1 MRPEATVAEVRR
13 RLAAAPARVFA
24 AFADPALVCRWLSPA
39 PEIALTVVEH
49 DFRVGGGYRFRY
61 RVPGAPAM
69 HVNGVFQAIEPPTR
83 LVFSWNIEPPD
94 RHAGL
99 ASEVTVEIAPDGGG
113 ARLLIR
119 HELLAQAGA
128 AARHAEGWRGALDRL
143 GALLGSPEAGP

>member
-1 MRPEATVAEVRR
+1 MRPEETVVEVRR
-13 RLAAAPARVFA
+13 WLGAAPARVFA

-39 PEIALTVVEH
+39 PEVALTVVEH

-61 RVPGAPAM
+61 SVPGAPAM
-69 HVNGVFQAIEPPTR
+69 HVNGTFEAIEQPVR

-94 RHAGL
+94 EHAGL
-99 ASEVTVEIAPDGGG
+99 ASLVTVEIAPDGGG

-119 HELLAQAGA
+119 HERLALAGA
-128 AARHAEGWRGALDRL
+128 AARHSGGWRGALERL